1 MKILVTGG
9 AGFMGSNFI
18 RYLIRTYP
26 TYEVINFDKLTY
38 AGNLENLKEVENNPR
53 YTFIRGDIS
62 DAEAVSVAIR
72 GVDVVVNFAAETHV
86 DRSIMDPTAFIRTDI
101 YGTYTL
107 LEAVKK
113 HGVSRMIQIST
124 DEVYGSVEEGE
135 SSESAAFEP
144 SSPYS
149 ASKAGGD
156 HLCRA
161 YFKTYG
167 TPVIVTHSC
176 NFYGPNQ
183 YPEKFIPLFVTNL
196 IEGKKVPL
204 YGDGKNVR
212 EWIFTEDYCRAV
224 DRILHDGKL
233 GEVYNIGSG
242 ERLANNDVVQM
253 ILKEFGV
260 GDEMVDHVKD
270 RPGHDRRYAPD
281 SSKIRSTLGWK
292 SEVTFVDGLK
302 KTVAWYKENPA
313 WWKKLKSGEYLEYY
327 KKQYS
332 DRILL

>member
-1 MKILVTGG
+1 MRLLITGG

-26 TYEVINFDKLTY
+26 TYEIINFDKLTY

-53 YTFIRGDIS
+53 YQFVRGDIS
-62 DAEAVSVAIR
+62 DADAVSVAIR
-72 GVDVVVNFAAETHV
+72 GVDAVVNFAAETHV

-101 YGTYTL
+101 FGTYTL

-113 HGVSRMIQIST
+113 YGVGRMIQIST
-124 DEVYGSVEEGE
+124 DEVYGSVAEGE
-135 SSESAAFEP
+135 ADESHPFEP
-144 SSPYS
+144 NSPYS

-161 YFKTYG
+161 YVKTYG
-167 TPVIVTHSC
+167 TPVIVTHGC

-204 YGDGKNVR
+204 YGDGRNIR
-212 EWIFTEDYCRAV
+212 EWIYTEDHCRAV
-224 DRILHDGKL
+224 DRIVHDGKL

-242 ERLANNDVVQM
+242 ERYTNIEVVEM
-253 ILKEFGV
+253 ILQEFGG
-260 GDEMVDHVKD
+260 GDEMIEYVQD
-270 RPGHDRRYAPD
+270 RPGHDRRYALD
-281 SSKIRSTLGWK
+281 SSKIRRELGWNP
-292 SEVTFVDGLK
+292 EVSFRDGLT
-302 KTVAWYKENPA
+302 KTIAWYKENQV

-327 KKQYS
+327 MKLYGG
-332 DRILL
+332 